1 MGKER
6 ADLGFSDALDD
17 FNPADWPG
25 KPPRGLK
32 RPLETETAKAAAA
45 AGFRSREP
53 LAAPERAG
61 EGSPARRRRTGR
73 NAQFNIKATPETI
86 AAFYAIAD
94 RHGWGL
100 GETLEHAVAALEER
114 QGTRSEQM

>member
-1 MGKER
+1 MSKER
-6 ADLGFSDALDD
+6 ADLGFSDALND

-25 KPPRGLK
+25 KPPRSPE
-32 RPLETETAKAAAA
+32 RPLKSETAKAAAA

-53 LAAPERAG
+53 LATSEKAR
-61 EGSPARRRRTGR
+61 EGSPTRRRRTGR

-114 QGTRSEQM
+114 QGGRSK